1 MKEKTP
7 QHLAIIMDGNG
18 RWAERRSLSR
28 SEGHKVGMEKV
39 REITEICLKLGIK
52 ILTLYAFSCQNWKR
66 PKKEVNFLMKSLEN
80 YLTRNAK
87 QLNERGIQMRVI
99 GRKKDLPLILQEKI
113 RETEKL
119 TYNNKKLIFNLAINY
134 GGQEEIV
141 DAVKKV
147 AQEIEKGKLSS
158 QKITIDLF
166 KRYLYSADLPY
177 PDLLIRTGGEY
188 RVSNFLLW
196 EIAYAELW
204 VIPVFWPDFGEKD
217 LVEALKE
224 YAKRERKF
232 GGLKE

>member
-1 MKEKTP
+1 MKEKIP

-18 RWAERRSLSR
+18 RWAERRNLSR
-28 SEGHKVGMEKV
+28 SEGHRVGMRKI

-66 PKKEVNFLMKSLEN
+66 PKKEVNFLMKSFEN
-80 YLTRNAK
+80 YLTRDAK
-87 QLNERGIQMRVI
+87 QLNEKGIQMRVI
-99 GRKKDLPLILQEKI
+99 GRKEVLPLTLQEKI
-113 RETEKL
+113 GKVEKL

-147 AQEIEKGKLSS
+147 AQEIKKDNLSS

-166 KRYLYSADLPY
+166 KQYLYAGDLPY

-196 EIAYAELW
+196 EIAYTELY
-204 VIPVFWPDFGEKD
+204 ITPVFWPDFREKD
-217 LVEALKE
+217 LIEALGE
-224 YAKRERKF
+224 YTKRERKF

>member
-1 MKEKTP
+1 MKEKIP

-18 RWAERRSLSR
+18 RWAERKSLSR
-28 SEGHKVGMEKV
+28 SEGHRVGMKKV

-66 PKKEVNFLMKSLEN
+66 PKKEVNFLMKSFEN
-80 YLTRNAK
+80 YLTRNTK
-87 QLNERGIQMRVI
+87 QLNEKEIQMRVI
-99 GRKKDLPLILQEKI
+99 GRKKNLPLILQEKI
-113 RETEKL
+113 EKVERQ
-119 TYNNKKLIFNLAINY
+119 TRGNKKLIFNLAINY

-158 QKITIDLF
+158 QKITVDLF
-166 KRYLYSADLPY
+166 KQYLYTADLPY
-177 PDLLIRTGGEY
+177 PDLLVRTGGEY

-196 EIAYAELW
+196 EIAYTE
-204 VIPVFWPDFGEKD
+204 IYITPVFWPDFGEKD
-217 LVEALKE
+217 VVEAVRE
-224 YAKRERKF
+224 YTKRERRF

>member
-18 RWAERRSLSR
+18 RWAERKSLSR
-28 SEGHKVGMEKV
+28 SEGHRVGMEKV
-39 REITEICLKLGIK
+39 REMTEICLKLGIK

-66 PKKEVNFLMKSLEN
+66 PKKEVNFLMKSFEN

-99 GRKKDLPLILQEKI
+99 GRKKGLPLILQEKI

-119 TYNNKKLIFNLAINY
+119 TCNNKKLIFNLAINY

-147 AQEIEKGKLSS
+147 AQEIEKGKLSP

-166 KRYLYSADLPY
+166 KQYLYTADLPY
-177 PDLLIRTGGEY
+177 PDFLIRTGGEY

-196 EIAYAELW
+196 EIAYTELY
-204 VIPVFWPDFGEKD
+204 ITPVFWPDFGEKD
-217 LVEALKE
+217 IVEALKE